1 MSPAAF
7 VDAVSAWALAPG
19 FTRAR
24 DGQRPSAASFRH
36 ESAGD
41 AEQRHRSSDLGAGRT
56 DARGP
61 GGAGATGAHPSDHRP
76 CSGLPC
82 ARRHVTDESEAA

>member
-24 DGQRPSAASFRH
+24 DGQRPSAASFRD
-36 ESAGD
+36 ESGGD
-41 AEQRHRSSDLGAGRT
+41 AEQGHRSSDLGA
-56 DARGP
+56 DRGEPRSAAAATNAHSDHCP
-61 GGAGATGAHPSDHRP
+61 GGRLPS
-76 CSGLPC
+76 
-82 ARRHVTDESEAA
+82 RRHVTDESEAA

>member
-7 VDAVSAWALAPG
+7 LEAASAWALAPG
-19 FTRAR
+19 FRR
-24 DGQRPSAASFRH
+24 GRSGQWPSAAADDTT
-36 ESAGD
+36 AGD
-41 AEQRHRSSDLGAGRT
+41 TDPQHRSSDLGAGRT